1 MRVRGVTQL
10 VGWVGVWWSGCMG
23 GVGLLCHSYCA
34 VRSRVGS
41 GGDDNVGGSSS
52 IYSTDH

>member
-23 GVGLLCHSYCA
+23 GVGLPNHSCCA

-41 GGDDNVGGSSS
+41 GGDNNVGGTRGD
-52 IYSTDH
+52 YTDH